1 MWYSSDI
8 GPCFVVSDPAGGVFG
23 EVEGGTPTVG
33 TCTLTINRRDYNANG
48 IFCNNYSDKN
58 REMN

>member
-1 MWYSSDI
+1 MWYSNDI
-8 GPCFVVSDPAGGVFG
+8 GPCVVVSDPAGGVFG

-48 IFCNNYSDKN
+48 IF
-58 REMN
+58 